1 MSFLTL
7 SEFKEEAKGDRD
19 VRESWDT
26 WRSLTKQDG
35 SKTGRL
41 PQDFTPKQ
49 WFAMEHAVTSLSKSC
64 TSSTST
70 LPIASGEGPNVQ
82 VRNAHRLFSSMP
94 VRPFANK
101 NVLEFTSRRRNVKCY
116 CLRQVVVVVDL
127 KDLPFCTPGHSS
139 TAIGCIAARQIVTS
153 PSFGPAH
160 NFLFLCRTLANTSA
174 PIERITAG
182 PIATSLSPRPF
193 GDPHTVYRNSVYF
206 PTAIRRIFSGKGFT
220 NPSTAAIDRY
230 TLYCPNA
237 RAPIVNGSY
246 EASFAPTATVP
257 DDCHTA
263 DAVAI
268 WAIV

>member
-1 MSFLTL
+1 MSAKIFTKELLIALQRLFQNLLRQQARELGYHRTLPYVAPAEDPRIPPFPFNTEECIQDMSFLTL

-153 PSFGPAH
+153 PSFGPAR
-160 NFLFLCRTLANTSA
+160 NFLFL
-174 PIERITAG
+174 
-182 PIATSLSPRPF
+182 
-193 GDPHTVYRNSVYF
+193 
-206 PTAIRRIFSGKGFT
+206 
-220 NPSTAAIDRY
+220 
-230 TLYCPNA
+230 
-237 RAPIVNGSY
+237 
-246 EASFAPTATVP
+246 FAVR
-257 DDCHTA
+257 
-263 DAVAI
+263 
-268 WAIV
+268 